1 MYRSQSALKHFMYYI
16 VYTKSAQKCV
26 LFVYTL
32 VQNVYY
38 KMYTS

>member
-1 MYRSQSALKHFMYYI
+1 MYRSQSTLRHFMYS
-16 VYTKSAQKCV
+16 TKSAQKCV